1 MVEVSTPSNVA
12 GDPMYST
19 NFENS
24 FKEGTSVATPKLVE
38 GKSPKQKG
46 KGTSKRSPQGSSRHY
61 DMPAG

>member
-1 MVEVSTPSNVA
+1 MVEVSSPSNVA

-24 FKEGTSVATPKLVE
+24 FKEGTSVANPKLVE

-46 KGTSKRSPQGSSRHY
+46 KVT
-61 DMPAG
+61 